1 MQLIQ
6 EMSQDGE
13 WGGRGVG
20 VEDSEPDCI
29 EGRLVSGS
37 GAGAGRGEAGEEE
50 PWWRGGS
57 TWQEALNEGSVWA
70 DGAYSQSQLHRAVR
84 DDDEYSDEGD
94 AWSVSHSRS
103 SRRVHGGV
111 HGGSQSYSSAYGR
124 QARRARERR
133 RNGDYSRSDGSRGH
147 GGGYDSSR
155 RRGSVHVVGGGGG
168 VGRGRWRACLH
179 VELCIC

>member
-37 GAGAGRGEAGEEE
+37 GAGTGRGKAEEEE

-57 TWQEALNEGSVWA
+57 RWQEALNEGSVWA
-70 DGAYSQSQLHRAVR
+70 DDAYSQSQLHRAVR
-84 DDDEYSDEGD
+84 DDDESSEGGV
-94 AWSVSHSRS
+94 AWSMSHSRS
-103 SRRVHGGV
+103 SRRV

-133 RNGDYSRSDGSRGH
+133 GNGEYSRSDGSRGH